1 MGKHLKA
8 HCKDLRTT
16 SINVG
21 KVCVIAVQ
29 ISRMF
34 SKDYSKTVT
43 EGWFFVVALS
53 LNHQCSE

>member
-29 ISRMF
+29 ILRMF

-43 EGWFFVVALS
+43 EEKQYMM
-53 LNHQCSE
+53 H

>member
-21 KVCVIAVQ
+21 KVYVIAVQ
-29 ISRMF
+29 ILRMF

-43 EGWFFVVALS
+43 EEKQYMM
-53 LNHQCSE
+53 H